1 MIEIRNITKR
11 FFPCVAVND
20 VSLRIPRGEVLGLLG
35 PNGAGKTTLLK
46 LIAGF
51 LYPDAGQIRPAT
63 SDMPTI
69 GFKPEHLLYP
79 GNVRVAH
86 YLKMIARL
94 SNVDRARVDQVV
106 AEGLERVELE
116 RVAGQRIQSCSKG
129 MRQRLALAQV
139 IIGKPALMLIDE
151 PFSGLDPEGQACV
164 RRLIQELH
172 EEGHT
177 ILLSSHRLYE
187 ITQVCSRLIIINR
200 GKIRYE
206 NSMAEAMG
214 TRPWVTVQATQDVDQ
229 IRSQLEA
236 LHPAIQVDGAKITLG
251 EEAVDMRHQVLLAVL
266 EAGFDVSHV
275 EQKRTTLE
283 EIYAEVIQ

>member
-1 MIEIRNITKR
+1 MIAINHVTKQ
-11 FFPCVAVND
+11 FYPCVAVND
-20 VSLRIPRGEVLGLLG
+20 VSLNISRGEVLGLLG

-51 LYPDAGQIRPAT
+51 LHPDGGRIEPVAL
-63 SDMPTI
+63 DMPTM
-69 GFKPEHLLYP
+69 GLKPEHLLFP
-79 GNVRVAH
+79 VNLRVAH

-94 SNVDRARVDQVV
+94 SNVDGARVDQVV
-106 AEGLERVELE
+106 ADGLKRVELE
-116 RVAGQRIQSCSKG
+116 GAAGKRIQSCSKG

-139 IIGKPALMLIDE
+139 ILGKPDLVLIDE
-151 PFSGLDPEGQACV
+151 PFNGLDPEGQACV

-172 EEGHT
+172 EEGCT

-187 ITQVCSRLIIINR
+187 ITRVCSRLVIIDR

-206 NSMAEAMG
+206 NSMAGAME
-214 TRPWVTVQATQDVDQ
+214 TRPWVTVQATQDLAP

-236 LHPAIQVDGAKITLG
+236 LHPAIQVDGPIITLS
-251 EEAVDMRHQVLLAVL
+251 ENAVDVRRQVLLVVL

-275 EQKRTTLE
+275 EQKQATVE
-283 EIYAEVIQ
+283 EIYAEVIR